1 LRNPETGEVVL
12 NVETGLSEK
21 VYGAQVCGTPIGS
34 GAFERSWLAAK
45 ADEICSSIYKTTK
58 VRSFRSAQAAH
69 SVTYYSSLSLA
80 DFVAATNR
88 PSQTAFFR
96 AKIDVALRDAYAT
109 VVGVDVLDPS
119 GHDANLHEDP
129 AFTRDLF
136 GLKINQVGGGFR
148 PYSERINFLNCMNN
162 IMPQM

>member
-1 LRNPETGEVVL
+1 
-12 NVETGLSEK
+12 
-21 VYGAQVCGTPIGS
+21 VCGAPIGS

-45 ADEICSSIYKTTK
+45 AGEVSCSINKTTK
-58 VRSFRSAQAAH
+58 VLSFRSARAAH
-69 SVTYYSSLSLA
+69 SVTYCSSLSLA

-88 PSQTAFFR
+88 PPQTAFFR

-129 AFTRDLF
+129 AFTRACS
-136 GLKINQVGGGFR
+136 G
-148 PYSERINFLNCMNN
+148 
-162 IMPQM
+162 

>member
-1 LRNPETGEVVL
+1 LRNPETSEVVL
-12 NVETGLSEK
+12 NEETGLSEK
-21 VYGAQVCGTPIGS
+21 VYGAQVCGAPIGS
-34 GAFERSWLAAK
+34 DAFERSWLAAK

-58 VRSFRSAQAAH
+58 VLSFRSAQTAH
-69 SVTYYSSLSLA
+69 SVTYSSSLSLA

-136 GLKINQVGGGFR
+136 GLKINQGGSGFR
-148 PYSERINFLNCMNN
+148 PYS
-162 IMPQM
+162 